1 MSKPTVF
8 VIGASGNVGTATL
21 KALSS
26 KFRSTLKI
34 KAGVRN
40 PEKAQSLKDLPG
52 VILVKA
58 TMGEE
63 SLVKTLAGV
72 RILFIVSPTSE
83 NRVCLVNSTA
93 DYAKKAR
100 VTHLVV
106 ISTTAADLPEFTLG
120 KHFYDIEKYIS
131 KLGVLYTFI
140 RLPFFFENLFALKG
154 FIAIY
159 YSVDPEV
166 KFSSVAVEDAGK
178 ASAAILA
185 DVATYINKTVTVISD
200 FQSYTDIVRELS
212 VTLERD
218 ISYIQ
223 QPVETIQK
231 SFLKIGLPEWQITGL
246 LEFVKII
253 NDSNPAFATGN
264 VSTYTEITGENPTT
278 LKEWVSKNSALFTV

>member
-1 MSKPTVF
+1 MF
-8 VIGASGNVGTATL
+8 VVGASGNVGTATI
-21 KALSS
+21 KILSS
-26 KFRSTLKI
+26 KYRDKLRI

-40 PEKAQSLKDLPG
+40 PEKALFLKDLPG
-52 VILVKA
+52 VVIVKA

-63 SLVKTLAGV
+63 ALVKALAGV
-72 RILFIVSPTSE
+72 RVLFIVSPTSE

-100 VTHLVV
+100 VKHLVV
-106 ISTTAADLPEFTLG
+106 ISTTAADLQEFALG
-120 KHFYDIEKYIS
+120 KQFYDIENYIS
-131 KLGVLYTFI
+131 TLGIPYTFV
-140 RLPFFFENLFALKG
+140 RLPFFFENLVALKG

-159 YSVDPEV
+159 YSVDPGV

-185 DVATYINKTVTVISD
+185 DVTQYENKTVTVISD

-212 VTLERD
+212 FALGRD

-231 SFLKIGLPEWQITGL
+231 SFLKIGLPEWQVKGL
-246 LEFVKII
+246 LEFVRII
-253 NDSNPAFATGN
+253 NDSNPAFACGD
-264 VSTYTEITGENPTT
+264 VSTYTEITGESPTT
-278 LKEWVSKNSALFTV
+278 LKEWISRNSALFT